1 MEAGEAGGAR
11 GVLDS
16 GPPAFVDEAG
26 RSYLLSAEIG
36 RGVLTS
42 VGSAEA
48 QPTPTSGRYA
58 IKTVLPMWVGHPL
71 AEARI
76 AREREL
82 SAAIHQTSQHAH
94 CARILNGGRQP
105 VGDGR
110 SRPFHVSPLYDG
122 ISLAERLRAG
132 HPKVGPL
139 LALAWADDLLSA
151 LQRLHDTGWV
161 HRDVK
166 PQNVLVI
173 DAAALSRTGA
183 TAATRPC
190 AMLMD
195 YGLAVRI
202 DAARIEPDEPFGTP
216 AYVSPEVVA
225 GATLDGRADL
235 YSLGLILFELLCGR
249 RPFIGGDPISLIEA
263 HLSEQPPSLRALCPH
278 LSAELDRVLAA
289 TLAKS
294 PGERP
299 ASAAELAGML
309 QLTPEGRRS

>member
-1 MEAGEAGGAR
+1 M
-11 GVLDS
+11 
-16 GPPAFVDEAG
+16 FVDDGG
-26 RSYLLSAEIG
+26 RRYLLQAEIG

-42 VGSAEA
+42 VGAAEA
-48 QPTPTSGRYA
+48 DRSRYA
-58 IKTVLPMWVGHPL
+58 IKTVLPMWVGHPI

-82 SAAIHQTSQHAH
+82 SAAIHEQAEHAH
-94 CARILNGGRQP
+94 CARILGGGRQS
-105 VGDGR
+105 VGEGR

-122 ISLAERLRAG
+122 ITLAERQHAD
-132 HPKVGPL
+132 HPRIGAK
-139 LALAWADDLLSA
+139 LALAWAEDLLSA
-151 LQRLHDTGWV
+151 LQRLHEIGWV

-166 PQNVLVI
+166 PQNVFVF
-173 DAAALSRTGA
+173 DRGRDGSRS
-183 TAATRPC
+183 C

-202 DAARIEPDEPFGTP
+202 DAARLEADEPFGTP

-249 RPFIGGDPISLIEA
+249 RPFIGGDPIALIEA
-263 HLSEQPPSLRALCPH
+263 HLSEHPPSLRELCPA
-278 LSAELDRVLAA
+278 LSEELDHVLAC

-299 ASAAELAGML
+299 DSATELAAML
-309 QLTPEGRRS
+309 HRTPEWQQS

>member
-1 MEAGEAGGAR
+1 MQADEAGGAR

-16 GPPAFVDEAG
+16 GPPWFVDEDG
-26 RSYLLSAEIG
+26 RSYLLQAEIG

-48 QPTPTSGRYA
+48 RPTDGRYA

-82 SAAIHQTSQHAH
+82 STAIHETSQHAN
-94 CARILNGGRQP
+94 CARILNGGRQS

-122 ISLAERLRAG
+122 ITLSERLRTG
-132 HPKVGPL
+132 HPHVGAQ

-151 LQRLHDTGWV
+151 LERLHCIGWL

-166 PQNVLVI
+166 PQNVFI
-173 DAAALSRTGA
+173 IETADARLGEPPA
-183 TAATRPC
+183 RPF

-202 DAARIEPDEPFGTP
+202 DAARLEADEPFGTP

-249 RPFIGGDPISLIEA
+249 RPFIGGDPVSLIEA
-263 HLSEQPPSLRALCPH
+263 HLSEHPPSLRELCPG
-278 LSAELDRVLAA
+278 LSEELDHVLAA

-299 ASAAELAGML
+299 SSASELAAML
-309 QLTPEGRRS
+309 RLTPEGRRS